1 MSSNNVENNF
11 PYIHETNQDLEK
23 LKNRENQKTSTE
35 KWRDAPPRER
45 ERERKMEHIT
55 TSNINEER

>member
-23 LKNRENQKTSTE
+23 LKNRENQNTSTE

-45 ERERKMEHIT
+45 ERDGAHHYKQYQ
-55 TSNINEER
+55 